1 MWMISFGYA
10 DQEEVVKDKFD
21 SSKVHYEKY

>member
-1 MWMISFGYA
+1 MWMISFGYS

>member
-1 MWMISFGYA
+1 MWMISFGYI
-10 DQEEVVKDKFD
+10 DQEEDVKDKFD